1 MLPFTGTVKMKR
13 NLSAGA
19 EKHGKSQAEP
29 KVCLGFPRLFCGEL
43 YTFFGFSLQKEK
55 GYLSVET
62 WENLSK
68 ILIIY
73 LSSKDK

>member
-19 EKHGKSQAEP
+19 EKPGETQADREG
-29 KVCLGFPRLFCGEL
+29 CLWFSRLFCGGL
-43 YTFFGFSLQKEK
+43 YTLFCFLLQKKK
-55 GYLSVET
+55 GNLSVET

>member
-19 EKHGKSQAEP
+19 EKPGKSQADR
-29 KVCLGFPRLFCGEL
+29 KGCLWFSRLFFGEI
-43 YTFFGFSLQKEK
+43 YTLFGFFLQKKK